1 MVFCGDNTNCNFGG
15 AARKGQNNIFRKVN
29 DYIGRELIGIGCFA
43 HIVHDTVMAASDCL
57 PVDIETVVV
66 KLYSYFY
73 IYAVRVEKLKEF
85 CEFVEIEYKQL
96 LR

>member
-1 MVFCGDNTNCNFGG
+1 MN
-15 AARKGQNNIFRKVN
+15 A
-29 DYIGRELIGIGCFA
+29 YIGRELIGIGCFA